1 MIDVRKAAEKI
12 AQLGMLSFFPTEQN
26 ARAGVVTLVCEMA
39 ETNDQVN
46 WLVRRCLQLWS
57 KWEGPAELRAVFC
70 SKFRPRDG
78 FERYSKLPEFVEGIP
93 TERESLQP
101 QRAIAGSP
109 APLLLSDD
117 TVRDNFPT
125 DVFGLLAQA
134 ARTKARVTMAPLPIQ
149 SDIDAIRRQ
158 QGRSRTVSKPAA
170 IEERSM

>member
-26 ARAGVVTLVCEMA
+26 ARAGVVALVCEMA
-39 ETNDQVN
+39 ETNDQVG

-78 FERYSKLPEFVEGIP
+78 VDCYSQLEQFADGIP
-93 TERESLQP
+93 AEIESAAPRL
-101 QRAIAGSP
+101 AITGSQ
-109 APLLLSDD
+109 APKFLPDD
-117 TVRDNFPT
+117 AVRDDFPQ

-134 ARTKARVTMAPLPIQ
+134 ARVKASRTRAPLPTQ
-149 SDIDAIRRQ
+149 ADIEAIKRQ
-158 QGRSRTVSKPAA
+158 QDRRRTESSPTGEMVSA
-170 IEERSM
+170 